1 MPQPKDVRFFPTP
14 AKLRAWLKA
23 NHATATDL
31 WVGMYR
37 KGTGKKTLT
46 WPEVVDQALSF
57 GWIDGVR
64 YGLDDDA
71 YATRLTPRKARSNW
85 SAINIKRVGELEQL
99 GLMSAAGRAAFAARD
114 EARSRVY
121 SYENRHL
128 GLDPALVPEFK
139 KHAAAWEWFSAQPPW
154 YRNTAGYWVS
164 SAKREETRVRRF
176 EKLIEH
182 SRKRERIP
190 PLARP

>member
-1 MPQPKDVRFFPTP
+1 MPEPRNVKFFATP
-14 AKLRAWLKA
+14 SKLRAWFEA
-23 NHATATDL
+23 NHAKAPEL

-37 KGTGKKTLT
+37 KATGKKSVT

-64 YGLDDDA
+64 YGLDDDSF
-71 YATRLTPRKARSNW
+71 ATRLTPRRARSNW
-85 SAINIKRVGELEQL
+85 SAVNIKRVGELEQM
-99 GLMSAAGRAAFAARD
+99 GLMSDAGRAAFAARD
-114 EARSRVY
+114 EERSRVY

-128 GLDPALVPEFK
+128 GLDPKLVPAFK
-139 KHAAAWEWFSAQPPW
+139 KHKEAWAFFSSQPPS

-164 SAKREETRVRRF
+164 SAKREDTRARRF
-176 EKLIEH
+176 EQLIEH
-182 SRKRERIP
+182 SGKRERIP

>member
-1 MPQPKDVRFFPTP
+1 MSQATFFATP
-14 AKLRAWLKA
+14 AAFRAWLEK
-23 NHATATDL
+23 NHARRIEL
-31 WVGMYR
+31 LVGFYKR
-37 KGTGKKTLT
+37 SSGKPSIT
-46 WPEVVDQALSF
+46 WPESVDEALCF
-57 GWIDGVR
+57 GWIDGLRKSIDETR
-64 YGLDDDA
+64 Y
-71 YATRLTPRKARSNW
+71 TIRFTPRKPRSNW

-114 EARSRVY
+114 EERSRVY

-139 KHAAAWEWFSAQPPW
+139 KHAAAWEFFSAQPPW

-164 SAKREETRVRRF
+164 SAKREETRARRF

-182 SRKRERIP
+182 SRKHERIP
-190 PLARP
+190 QLARP

>member
-1 MPQPKDVRFFPTP
+1 MPQPNNVRFFATP
-14 AKLRAWLKA
+14 ARLRAWLEA
-23 NHATATDL
+23 NHAKAPEL

-37 KGTGKKTLT
+37 KATGKKSVT

-64 YGLDDDA
+64 YGLDDDSF
-71 YATRLTPRKARSNW
+71 ATRLTPRRARSTW
-85 SAINIKRVGELEQL
+85 SAVNIKRVGELERL
-99 GLMSAAGRAAFAARD
+99 GLMRAAGRKAFAARD
-114 EARSRVY
+114 EERSRIY

-128 GLDPALVPEFK
+128 GLDPKLESAFK
-139 KHAAAWEWFSAQPPW
+139 KHSVAWGFYSAQPPW
-154 YRNTAGYWVS
+154 YRNTAAYWVS
-164 SAKREETRVRRF
+164 SAKREETRARRF

-182 SRKRERIP
+182 SRKGERIP

>member
-1 MPQPKDVRFFPTP
+1 VPQPNDVRFFPTS
-14 AKLRAWLKA
+14 AKLRTWFKA
-23 NHATATDL
+23 NHVTAPEL

-37 KGTGKKTLT
+37 KSTGKKSVT

-64 YGLDDDA
+64 HGLGDDS

-85 SAINIKRVGELEQL
+85 SAVNINRVGELEQL

-114 EARSRVY
+114 EERSRVY

-128 GLDPALVPEFK
+128 GLDPALVPKFK
-139 KHAAAWEWFSAQPPW
+139 KHSAAWEFFSAQPPS

-164 SAKREETRVRRF
+164 SAKREETRARRF

-190 PLARP
+190 SLARP